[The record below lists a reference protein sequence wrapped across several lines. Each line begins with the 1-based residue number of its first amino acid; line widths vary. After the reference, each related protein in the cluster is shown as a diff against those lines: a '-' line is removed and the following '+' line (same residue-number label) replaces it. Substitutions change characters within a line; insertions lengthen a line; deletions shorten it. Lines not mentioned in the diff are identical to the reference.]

1 MEGGELATENMD
13 TLTELG
19 DELTLGDIDG
29 GRRGKEPGGWGGDG
43 ARGLPK
49 RVGGSA
55 RVSPR
60 GPAAA
65 GAGGVG
71 RWSLDRASGVFGVGA
86 LPTRY
91 GLPRV
96 RGERASPCA
105 TIPGGHR
112 RGSGARPA
120 GQRPPGSG
128 HARLPCQGSASER
141 LSRGC
146 RRLEWRP

>member
-29 GRRGKEPGGWGGDG
+29 GRRGKE
-43 ARGLPK
+43 RGEGVETA
-49 RVGGSA
+49 RVGSQSVLGGA
-55 RVSPR
+55 PGSPR
-60 GPAAA
+60 GGPRLLGQEAW
-65 GAGGVG
+65 AGGPWIV
-71 RWSLDRASGVFGVGA
+71 LLEFGVGA

-96 RGERASPCA
+96 REERASPCA
-105 TIPGGHR
+105 TILGGHG

-128 HARLPCQGSASER
+128 HARLPCQGSGSGR